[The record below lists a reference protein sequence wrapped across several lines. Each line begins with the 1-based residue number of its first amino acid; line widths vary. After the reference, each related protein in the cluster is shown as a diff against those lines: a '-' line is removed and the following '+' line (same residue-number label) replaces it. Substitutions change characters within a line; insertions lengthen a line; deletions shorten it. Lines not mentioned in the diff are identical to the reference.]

1 MHYYYSKH
9 KCSLCFVKEYSIPL
23 VLVSWPCASFF
34 FFKGYCWD
42 THAEVSQAMQVSYTG
57 TELQMKCSHFL
68 ASQQHCLTL

>member
-9 KCSLCFVKEYSIPL
+9 KCSLCFVKEYLIPL
-23 VLVSWPCASFF
+23 YSCVLAMCFI

-57 TELQMKCSHFL
+57 IALQMKCPCFL
-68 ASQQHCLTL
+68 ACQQHCLKL